1 MSVLSLEDILNTP
14 GGKIIEAYYK
24 TNNKLNDYYRQKLGD
39 EIIRHELQNDVTK
52 RKRIFPM
59 WSHDKEIRICGP
71 KKGTYRQIHKMEI
84 WAGWT
89 KGKSR
94 QSAAGRGILLMRYY
108 DMRRKLNKCG
118 LTKVNAWKSQSKYV

>member
-1 MSVLSLEDILNTP
+1 MQIDLFAKPSLEDILNTTE
-14 GGKIIEAYYK
+14 GKIIEAYYR

-39 EIIRHELQNDVTK
+39 EIIRHELQND
-52 RKRIFPM
+52 
-59 WSHDKEIRICGP
+59 
-71 KKGTYRQIHKMEI
+71 EI

-89 KGKSR
+89 KEKSR